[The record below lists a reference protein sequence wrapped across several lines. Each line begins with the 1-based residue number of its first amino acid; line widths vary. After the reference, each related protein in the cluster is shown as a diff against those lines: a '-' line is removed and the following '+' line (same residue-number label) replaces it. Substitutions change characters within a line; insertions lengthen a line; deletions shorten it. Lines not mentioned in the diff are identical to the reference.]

1 MSNFVMITDSR
12 CFDLVVSGGE
22 VVLPDKVVCADV
34 AVCKGRIAGVGR
46 GLASRAKKV
55 LNAAGHLVLPG
66 AVDVHVHLDL
76 PIGGGV
82 TTSDDWRSGT
92 RAAAR
97 GGVTTV
103 VDFATPYPR
112 QDGSGAHESLSEAVD
127 HWFRRAEGKA
137 IVDYT
142 WHVCITRFD
151 QQRREIKTLIRR
163 GFPTFKEFMVYG
175 SRGLMSDDRAVYC
188 TLEDLRGT
196 GGLLLLHAESP
207 LILDELVARHHTP
220 ASMRRYGALL
230 HAMTRPPVVEI
241 DAVQRA
247 ALWCEVTD
255 GPLYIVHV
263 SCGRSAEII
272 GEARRRRAPLLAET
286 CAHYLVLD
294 DSVFARPDGHL
305 FAHSPRVQKPSDR
318 RRLWRALKDGELQAV
333 STDTCTFTREQ
344 KDAWGGDW
352 TRLPNG
358 LPGLETLVPIVYTH
372 GVLKGRLSLPE
383 MCRLV
388 ATRPAQIM
396 GLYPRKGAIV
406 RGADAD
412 LAIIHPSKRIRVDPA
427 RMETNADWSPYAG
440 WKLAGFAR
448 TTLSRGE
455 VIVDD
460 YKVVARDGRG
470 QWLRRE
476 SAGGEA

>member
-1 MSNFVMITDSR
+1 MKRESVLY
-12 CFDLVVSGGE
+12 DLVVAGGD
-22 VVLPDKVVCADV
+22 VVLPDRMLRADV
-34 AVCKGRIAGVGR
+34 AVSKGRIEAVGP
-46 GLASRAKKV
+46 GLAAKARKIV
-55 LNAAGHLVLPG
+55 DAAGHLVLPG

-103 VDFATPYPR
+103 VDFATPYAR
-112 QDGSGAHESLSEAVD
+112 NDGSGEYESLSEAVD

-142 WHVCITRFD
+142 WHVCITRYD
-151 QQRREIKTLIRR
+151 QHRREIRSMIRR
-163 GFPTFKEFMVYG
+163 GFPTFKEFMIYG

-207 LILDELVARHHTP
+207 MILDEMVSRYHKPSLMKRFGAR
-220 ASMRRYGALL
+220 L

-247 ALWCEVTD
+247 ALWCEVTG

-272 GEARRRRAPLLAET
+272 GEARRRGAPLLAET

-294 DSVFARPDGHL
+294 ESVFERPDGHL
-305 FAHSPRVQKPSDR
+305 FAHSPQVKTPADR
-318 RRLWRALKDGELQAV
+318 QRLWRALKEGELLAV
-333 STDTCTFTREQ
+333 STDTCTFTRKQ
-344 KDAWGGDW
+344 KGAWGGDW

-372 GVLKGRLSLPE
+372 GVLKGRLTITE

-388 ATRPAQIM
+388 ATQPARMM

-412 LAIIHPSKRIRVDPA
+412 LAIIHPRKRMRVDPDQ
-427 RMETNADWSPYAG
+427 METNADWSPYQG
-440 WKLAGFAR
+440 WNLAGFAR
-448 TTLSRGE
+448 TTISRGE

-460 YKVVARDGRG
+460 YKVLASDGRG

-476 SAGGEA
+476 SAGGEP